1 MEKIRSAGTGDAVRG
16 GAAENAAT
24 GSHRVMIDNREKLTM
39 TDIADIDSFDEQEI
53 HAKLRSGT
61 VIIKGEK
68 LHIHMLDLR
77 AGEAEITGVINS
89 LMYVKVK
96 EKGERSLLARIMK

>member
-1 MEKIRSAGTGDAVRG
+1 MEKIRTAGTGDAGRN
-16 GAAENAAT
+16 GAAEHAAA

-39 TDIADIDSFDEQEI
+39 TDITDIDSFDEQEI
-53 HAKLRSGT
+53 HAKLENGT

>member
-16 GAAENAAT
+16 GAAENAAP

-53 HAKLRSGT
+53 HAKLCIYTCWISEPGRPRS
-61 VIIKGEK
+61 
-68 LHIHMLDLR
+68 R
-77 AGEAEITGVINS
+77 A
-89 LMYVKVK
+89 
-96 EKGERSLLARIMK
+96 